1 MTNLSSKIFTG
12 ILALVLISGYTS
24 TALAQEGLAV
34 AVSTGISDTPI
45 AGPEKGAGPVP
56 TTGQWFEWSFC
67 DATSAAC
74 TTFEAFGCIAADPNS
89 PFICVPSTAGNTI
102 FADAPGYTFTCPAAG
117 CSLSVT
123 DAFNQ
128 GDQFDVFDFGAPI
141 GSTSVVTH
149 PAIDIQ
155 CAPNGTDPDDCL
167 LDADSSSGVFPL
179 AAGAHSISFLPTFVQ
194 ADAGAAYFKVFA
206 QPPPPSVGGTMI
218 PIDTTALLLVGAQTT
233 SAWLIPVIVVAIG
246 FAIVIARKY

>member
-1 MTNLSSKIFTG
+1 MTKLSSKIFTG

-67 DATSAAC
+67 DATSPAPGC
-74 TTFEAFGCIAADPNS
+74 TAFTAFGCQPFS
-89 PFICVPSTAGNTI
+89 PFICVPSTAGNTL

-128 GDQFDVFDFGAPI
+128 GDEFDVFDFGGLI
-141 GSTSVVTH
+141 GSTSAVFH
-149 PAIDIQ
+149 PTIDIP

-167 LDADSSSGVFPL
+167 LDADSSSVVL
-179 AAGAHSISFLPTFVQ
+179 ALPAGAHDISFLPTFVQ
-194 ADAGAAYFKVFA
+194 AEAGAAYFKVFA

-246 FAIVIARKY
+246 FAILIARKY